1 MNPKTFTAKRDDL
14 NPRWYI
20 IDADN
25 QILGRLATE
34 IAVILRGKHKPT
46 YTPHLLTGDFV
57 VVVNAAKVAVTRN
70 RLDQKM
76 YYRHSQY
83 PGGLRQETLRQAMQK
98 HPERVIEL
106 AVKGM
111 LPKNRLADR
120 MLHRLKVYAG
130 AEHPHQ
136 AQQPVPWARP
146 TADADQPRAD
156 RRRSQA
162 SAAATGAQT
171 SA

>member
-1 MNPKTFTAKRDDL
+1 MKKTYSAKAADL
-14 NPRWYI
+14 KPQWYL
-20 IDADN
+20 IDAEG
-25 QILGRLATE
+25 QVLGRLASQ
-34 IAVILRGKHKPT
+34 IAQILRGKHKPT
-46 YTPHLLTGDFV
+46 FTPHLQSGDYVIVINAKKIAVTGD
-57 VVVNAAKVAVTRN
+57 
-70 RLDQKM
+70 RLDQKI

-171 SA
+171 